1 MEIEEF
7 AEKVYESANDE
18 GYVQIEGV
26 VFPLQVKNNDDSL
39 KPGKKVMI
47 QLPAEEIISAFCASL
62 GSKEEST
69 TPT

>member
-47 QLPAEEIISAFCASL
+47 QLQHF
-62 GSKEEST
+62 
-69 TPT
+69 